1 MRQVWTCG
9 LSLKLFIFS
18 QMTELTELYNT
29 NDMDRLK
36 RELARLVKALDYKSI
51 NTLLRRNSNTW
62 LFDTRELNEEI
73 PCKER
78 HFVKRKGVLKF
89 ETTSPAN
96 RIRKNYQEEPPSNQ
110 HYDYS
115 VKYDEPTP
123 AQSVFTS
130 RIRSKGFYY

>member
-1 MRQVWTCG
+1 
-9 LSLKLFIFS
+9 
-18 QMTELTELYNT
+18 MTELTELYNT
-29 NDMDRLK
+29 SDMDRLK

-51 NTLLRRNSNTW
+51 NTLLRRSSNTW

-73 PCKER
+73 QCKEM

-96 RIRKNYQEEPPSNQ
+96 RIRKNYQEQPPSDQ

-115 VKYDEPTP
+115 FKYDEPTP
-123 AQSVFTS
+123 AQSVFAS
-130 RIRSKGFYY
+130 RIRSKCFYY